1 MPAHPTVSAVWPL
14 NVAIAAAIDAAI
26 VAGVDALGTGIDGG
40 IVGPNNPRAL
50 DDPPVYS
57 GQVPENV
64 EIVSAYIV
72 LASSAQM
79 KGRGTFRRRG
89 LENVETVDVWTADQ
103 SKYTAGRIADALVR
117 LLNGVPLALAGYGS
131 VRGDCEIVLTVAD
144 PSTRNYRAQL
154 RYTARS
160 ISPAP

>member
-26 VAGVDALGTGIDGG
+26 ADEVTDLGTAIGG
-40 IVGPNNPRAL
+40 GAVGPDAPRAL
-50 DDPPVYS
+50 DDPAVYS
-57 GQVPENV
+57 GQVPEGTGM
-64 EIVSAYIV
+64 VSAYIV
-72 LASSAQM
+72 LASSAQV

-89 LENVETVDVWTADQ
+89 LENVETIDVWTADL

-117 LLNGVPLALAGYGS
+117 LLNGVPLELVGYGT

-144 PSTRNYRAQL
+144 PTTRNYRAQL

-160 ISPAP
+160 LSPAP